1 MKKNIFS
8 NLNLKPVFKFKNSN
22 NSGNNR
28 ETDPTTTVLLTSTHV
43 IWNANKLSAVY

>member
-8 NLNLKPVFKFKNSN
+8 SLNLKPVFKFKNSN

-28 ETDPTTTVLLTSTHV
+28 ETDPTLTVITTSSHI
-43 IWNANKLSAVY
+43 IWNANKSSAVY